1 MNRKIKGYKNK
12 NKNSEII
19 IPYLFR
25 TINKYI
31 FILI

>member
-1 MNRKIKGYKNK
+1 MNRKIKGYE